1 MTSQPVEGTWI
12 RTSGYGHFG
21 AEWVKDNTYWLQ
33 LVFDYVRT
41 AVLKLGPNKCHFLKR
56 EVTFLGHVVLS
67 DGIKDDLDKIKAI
80 KNMASTT

>member
-1 MTSQPVEGTWI
+1 M
-12 RTSGYGHFG
+12 
-21 AEWVKDNTYWLQ
+21 
-33 LVFDYVRT
+33 FDYVRT